1 MASNERVTMPTYEY
15 KCPLC
20 QGKYTEVRGMN
31 DSQTITD
38 CENCKVPL
46 IKQFGSPTI
55 TFSGSGFYSTDK
67 KAN

>member
-1 MASNERVTMPTYEY
+1 M
-15 KCPLC
+15 C
-20 QGKYTEVRGMN
+20 QSKYTEVRSIN
-31 DSQTITD
+31 DAQVITD
-38 CENCKVPL
+38 CDNCKVSL